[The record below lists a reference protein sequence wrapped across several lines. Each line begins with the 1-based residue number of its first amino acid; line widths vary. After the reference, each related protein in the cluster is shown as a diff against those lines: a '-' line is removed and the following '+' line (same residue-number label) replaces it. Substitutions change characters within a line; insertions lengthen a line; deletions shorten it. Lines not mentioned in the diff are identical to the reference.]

1 MNNKINI
8 EKKEQ
13 ASFWFLY
20 KVGNFF
26 VALFL
31 FILFSNDHLLIGGLG
46 LILQTIFN
54 FVRVPVLI
62 AKFEDRLK
70 IIAFKTQIENIYV
83 FSLSPDQ
90 EEDKIV
96 EAFKKTVDLLR
107 QSGNVHE
114 VRVHLAMFGDV
125 NIFTWFY
132 DRSGRL
138 IKNQVWRAEGSASES
153 WEEYILFTERFE
165 REDREVRLRQLRKDN
180 TGFDWVNENVFN
192 Q

>member
-153 WEEYILFTERFE
+153 WEEYLLFTERFE